1 MSKYRI
7 RFVKSSLFGPRFRI
21 EIQNSFLGIKY
32 WTGIALHITEDQ
44 AKYHIELLKNSNNFV
59 SKYKFGQVLY
69 ETE

>member
-7 RFVKSSLFGPRFRI
+7 RYVKTNLFGPHFRI

-32 WTGIALHITEDQ
+32 WTGISLYGAEDM
-44 AKYHIELLKNSNNFV
+44 AKQRIECLKS
-59 SKYKFGQVLY
+59 SDKLAAKYKFGQVLY

>member
-1 MSKYRI
+1 MFKYRI
-7 RFVKSSLFGPRFRI
+7 RFVKTNLFGPRFRI

-32 WTGIALHITEDQ
+32 WIGIALHKTEDQ
-44 AKYHIELLKNSNNFV
+44 AKHHIERLKSSDKFM